1 MFLRYLS
8 VRALLLLLGICLIG
22 PRGLA
27 SAAETKEP
35 KKIAVIGGG
44 IGGSAAAYFLRQEF
58 GASVK
63 IDVFEAG
70 TVGGRTATENVKGQ
84 DYEIGAAVI
93 HPLNLHLK
101 HFVETLGL
109 SPRAEVKTKMAI
121 FNGKELTFEESDW
134 FIVNFIRMLWR
145 YGFNSYRKFG
155 WVEGILGKFMSVYQY
170 QKFGYA
176 FSSVEQLL
184 RSVDAERF
192 LNQTLEEAMRADGF
206 SQAFINDI
214 VTPNTRINFGLNAA
228 LNAFVGVV
236 SLADGTSGLWTV
248 EGGNKRMSAGL
259 LQLCKA
265 EIIQGRVTGI
275 TLKTSKSASQYEVNY
290 SVDSGPSRSLY
301 DIVIIATP
309 LHKGLSDISFSGFSP
324 PIPSHF
330 SGDFQQIVN
339 TLVLGRLNM
348 SYLGTDQRAADFLVS
363 DILTTDNKALPFNS
377 LATVAPVKIPQGYA
391 HPPASANKVWK
402 MFSAQPLSEEQLG
415 EMFESQE
422 GVWVKRWLAY
432 PSYTPPNHRTPP
444 FILHDHLYYV
454 NAIEWAASC
463 MEMSALSARNAA
475 LLAYNRWHGHAHKID
490 QEDLETRLRT
500 EL

>member
-1 MFLRYLS
+1 MSLSNLS
-8 VRALLLLLGICLIG
+8 VKALLVLGICLVG
-22 PRGLA
+22 RRSLA
-27 SAAETKEP
+27 SASEPP
-35 KKIAVIGGG
+35 KKIAVIGAG
-44 IGGSAAAYFLRQEF
+44 IGGSSAAYFLRQEF
-58 GASVK
+58 GPSVK
-63 IDVFEAG
+63 IDVYEAG
-70 TVGGRTATENVKGQ
+70 TVGGRTATENVKGH

-145 YGFNSYRKFG
+145 YGFNSFRKPG
-155 WVEGILGKFMSVYQY
+155 WVEGILGKFMSIYQY
-170 QKFGYA
+170 QKLGYS

-184 RSVDAERF
+184 HAVDADKL
-192 LNQTLEEAMRADGF
+192 LNQTLEEAMLADGF
-206 SQAFINDI
+206 SQVFINDI
-214 VTPNTRINFGLNAA
+214 VTPNTRINFGLNAG

-259 LQLCKA
+259 LELSKA
-265 EIIQGRVTGI
+265 ELIQARVI
-275 TLKTSKSASQYEVNY
+275 SLKTSPSKSAAANLYEVNY
-290 SVDSGPSRSLY
+290 VGDSGSSHSLY

-330 SGDFQQIVN
+330 PGNFQQIVN
-339 TLVLGRLNM
+339 TLVLGKLNM
-348 SYLGTDQRAADFLVS
+348 SYLGTDQKASDFLMS

-377 LATVAPVKIPQGYA
+377 LASVGPVKVPQGYA
-391 HPPASANKVWK
+391 LPPASESKVWK
-402 MFSAQPLSEEQLG
+402 MFSARPLSEEALG
-415 EMFESQE
+415 AIFESRE
-422 GVWVKRWLAY
+422 GVWVKPWLAY
-432 PSYTPPNHRTPP
+432 PSYTPPLRRTPP
-444 FILHDHLYYV
+444 FVLHDRLFYV

-463 MEMSALSARNAA
+463 MEMSAVSARNVA
-475 LLAYNRWHGHAHKID
+475 LLAYNRWHGQTHKID
-490 QEDLETRLRT
+490 QEDLHTRLRG